1 MPTAISIN
9 HERKRARK
17 KLTKDRKVLDPG
29 AVCLLVVYPQRPKAE
44 DASHNYCKL
53 KILLNELN
61 IKIL

>member
-1 MPTAISIN
+1 MSTAISIN

-29 AVCLLVVYPQRPKAE
+29 AICLLVVYSQRPE
-44 DASHNYCKL
+44 TDDASQNYCKL